1 MPAHARNPRI
11 PSAHAGPA
19 HGHVPGSRGRL
30 RPGILCLAIPF
41 VFASPWLW
49 SMDHEVRVGGQSG
62 HDFIPD
68 KLTISVGDT
77 VTFRNVNGV
86 HNVHAEDDS
95 FRCSN
100 DCRENGGL
108 GNPSGSR
115 WESTVTF
122 NQPGTVDYRCDLH
135 AIMRGSI
142 TVEPADEELPPTSV
156 PITTGFTG
164 SWYNAAQSGH
174 GFNIEV
180 LANGGLLAYWYVFDA
195 AGNPAWIVAQGE
207 IDGTLAILDAYL
219 VAGGAFPPDFDPG
232 AVTRTLWGTI
242 TFTFTD
248 CNQGHAAW
256 DTSEPGY
263 ADGEMDMVRLT
274 LPAGLSCP

>member
-1 MPAHARNPRI
+1 MLHARATPSGFSRVAVLLHGALAAIALGTAVPCIAANHEIRI
-11 PSAHAGPA
+11 ELKQATQ
-19 HGHVPGSRGRL
+19 
-30 RPGILCLAIPF
+30 RPVFRPDLVAIEP
-41 VFASPWLW
+41 
-49 SMDHEVRVGGQSG
+49 
-62 HDFIPD
+62 
-68 KLTISVGDT
+68 GDT
-77 VTFRNVNGV
+77 VTFISRGHTGQ
-86 HNVHAEDDS
+86 HNIVSDTGL
-95 FRCSN
+95 FRCALGC
-100 DCRENGGL
+100 DGEGGNGD
-108 GNPSGSR
+108 PTYADFDAVVAFP
-115 WESTVTF
+115 E
-122 NQPGTVDYRCDLH
+122 PGTYGYHCAVHGDTGMIVVGD
-135 AIMRGSI
+135 GG
-142 TVEPADEELPPTSV
+142 PASV
-156 PITTGFTG
+156 PITAGFTG
-164 SWYNAAQSGH
+164 SWYNSAQSGH